1 MNYQKKVK
9 AIPTKRFTKDLI
21 NKFSILNEA
30 KYFSSG
36 KFHHYLIFIPAKKN
50 TKYFSVTTRINSW
63 ESNGMSEENIEI
75 ITKSDSQFV
84 PTFLFIILPD
94 INFNGHFLINNN
106 YMP

>member
-1 MNYQKKVK
+1 M
-9 AIPTKRFTKDLI
+9 P
-21 NKFSILNEA
+21 
-30 KYFSSG
+30 
-36 KFHHYLIFIPAKKN
+36 
-50 TKYFSVTTRINSW
+50 
-63 ESNGMSEENIEI
+63 EENIEI